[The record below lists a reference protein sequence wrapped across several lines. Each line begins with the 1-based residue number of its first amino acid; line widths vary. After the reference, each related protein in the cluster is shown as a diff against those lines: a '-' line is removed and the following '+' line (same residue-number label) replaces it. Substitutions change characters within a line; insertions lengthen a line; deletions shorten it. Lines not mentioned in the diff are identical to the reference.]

1 MRSKFKWIFTLL
13 VALSMQFSF
22 AQDKTV
28 TGTITD
34 GKLPLPN
41 ANVVN
46 KSTAKGVAA
55 DTDGKFSIKAKS
67 GDVLIVSY
75 SGYEKKSITVGAAN
89 NYNVT
94 LTASAKVLEDV
105 MINGAMGIKRTR
117 DAVVSAQKQIGAKE
131 LTQAA
136 NPNAIQALTGKVSGL
151 QINTTSNGVSAET
164 RIVLRGNRSVS
175 GNNQALIVIDNSV
188 SSSEVLSQ
196 LPPDVIES
204 VNVVKGAQGAAL
216 YGSQGVNGVI
226 IITTKKGTNKEKFTF
241 GYNTSIDFE
250 NVSFIPKRQMD
261 YGQGWGNGYNFDF
274 PSTTDPRNASTD
286 FSPYENGA
294 WGPSFTDP
302 AWAGTTVPVGLPQAN
317 GQFLT
322 TKWEPI
328 KDNIK
333 KFFNTGVVFQNSFN
347 FNIGGPDSYVFFALN
362 RQSTDF
368 VVQDD
373 KLVKNSFL
381 FKAGK
386 KVGKFNINGSMN
398 YISQTTKQTSPD
410 LFDDLLQTATN
421 VPVERFNNASNEH
434 HWTVY
439 AQNPYWDIAHV
450 RKNRTSNIVNG
461 SINLAYEFSKH
472 INASYNANLQ
482 LVTRENQS
490 YNDGFTNLNTP
501 YTFAPYI
508 DQNAGPNP
516 TYADLGGLGVDSN
529 YYESLSTTRNFYG
542 DLMVN
547 FNYDL
552 NKDFNLKFNL
562 GNNTQ
567 DSYYRLVSQGGTG
580 LDVPGFYHIS
590 NVLSPQN
597 PTTLRG
603 LGWDNQFVRQR
614 TVAAF
619 GNVDLAYK
627 DYLFL
632 NATSRI
638 EQSSK
643 IKNAY
648 FYPSLGVSFIPTKAI
663 EALKDNKVLNYAKI
677 NASYTVVGNT
687 SITQPYGTNELTAI
701 PQGFPFG
708 NISALGYNPF
718 PTNPNIKPEFVTT
731 KEIGAQF
738 GFFKDRVTL
747 EGSYF
752 VADTKDLITNITTS
766 SFSGNPAMVDNI
778 GSLQNKG
785 YEIDLGL
792 TPVKTA
798 NFKWDMKA
806 SYSTYKS
813 VVTSLASGA
822 DRVNLQA
829 PNSNSQIGIFAE
841 VGEQFPLIKG
851 VSYVRDANGNVIVGS
866 NGLPQTTS
874 LKSLGYGKPD
884 YTVGFTNS
892 FEYKGFK
899 FTAVADLR
907 MGASAYSFAKNILL
921 FAGGDLDTA
930 GFDRTQGY
938 VFPGVTTTGAV
949 NTTPAGAANN
959 GGVTTYFTT
968 TQRNIAEANVI
979 DASALK
985 IRELSLSYALPKKV
999 LAGTGLESLRFGVNA
1014 RNPFIF
1020 LADGSFL
1027 KARHGLANNSY
1038 SDPEASSTSG
1048 NAQGIINVGQY
1059 PTTKTYGFTMNLT
1072 F

>member
-41 ANVVN
+41 ANVVI
-46 KSTAKGVAA
+46 KGTAKGVAA
-55 DTDGKFSIKAKS
+55 DMDGKFSIKAKS
-67 GDVLIVSY
+67 GDVLVVSF
-75 SGYEKKSITVGAAN
+75 SGYEKKSVTVGSAN

-94 LTASAKVLEDV
+94 LTASSKVLEDV
-105 MINGAMGIKRTR
+105 VITGAMGIKRTK
-117 DAVVSAQKQIGAKE
+117 DAAVYAQKQIGAKE

-151 QINTTSNGVSAET
+151 QISMTSNGVSAGS

-175 GNNQALIVIDNSV
+175 GDNQALIVIDNSI
-188 SSSEVLSQ
+188 SSSDVLGQ

-204 VNVVKGAQGAAL
+204 VNVIKGAQGGAL
-216 YGSQGVNGVI
+216 YGAQGVNGVI
-226 IITTKKGTNKEKFTF
+226 VVTTKKGTTKDKFTF

-250 NVSFIPKRQMD
+250 NVSYVPTRQMD
-261 YGQGWGNGYNFDF
+261 YGQGWGNGYDFNF
-274 PSTTDPRNASTD
+274 PNTTDPRNNSIQ

-294 WGPSFTDP
+294 WGPAFNDP
-302 AWAGTTVPVGLPQAN
+302 AFAGTTVPVGLPQAD
-317 GQFLT
+317 GHFLT
-322 TKWEPI
+322 SKWEPI

-333 KFFNTGVVFQNSFN
+333 KFFKTGTIFQNSFN
-347 FNIGGPDSYVFFALN
+347 FNVGGPESYVFLAVN
-362 RQSTDF
+362 RQNTDF

-373 KLVKNSFL
+373 KLVRNSFM

-386 KVGKFNINGSMN
+386 KFGKFNMSGSMN
-398 YISQTTKQTSPD
+398 YISQTTKETSAD

-421 VPVERFNNASNEH
+421 IPVERFNDPANEH

-439 AQNPYWDIAHV
+439 AQNPYWTTKHV
-450 RKNRTSNIVNG
+450 RNNNTSNIVNG
-461 SINLAYEFSKH
+461 TLNLAYEFSKH
-472 INASYNANLQ
+472 INVSYIANLQ
-482 LVTRENQS
+482 LITKEAQS
-490 YNDGFTNLNTP
+490 YNDGFDKLGFTYDFSP
-501 YTFAPYI
+501 YN
-508 DQNAGPNP
+508 DGAGSTP
-516 TYADLGGLGVDSN
+516 TYSDLGGLPVDSN
-529 YYESLSTTRNFYG
+529 YYESLSTRRNFYG
-542 DLMVN
+542 DLMFN

-552 NKDFNLKFNL
+552 TKDLNLKFNV
-562 GNNTQ
+562 GSNTQ
-567 DSYYRLVSQGGTG
+567 DSYYRLISQGGTG

-590 NVLSPQN
+590 NVLNVQN
-597 PTTLRG
+597 PTTLRN
-603 LGWDNQFVRQR
+603 LGWNNQFVRER
-614 TVAAF
+614 RVAAF
-619 GNVDLAYK
+619 ANVDLAYK

-632 NATSRI
+632 NATSRV
-638 EQSSK
+638 EQSSR
-643 IKNAY
+643 IKNSY
-648 FYPSLGVSFIPTKAI
+648 FYPSVGVSFLPTKAI
-663 EALKDNKVLNYAKI
+663 EGLRDNKVLNYAKI

-687 SITQPYGTNELTAI
+687 SITSPYSTNELTKI

-708 NISALGYNPF
+708 NISALGYNNI
-718 PTNPNIKPEFVTT
+718 PTNPDIKPEFVST

-738 GFFKDRVTL
+738 GFFKDRITL
-747 EGSYF
+747 EGSYY
-752 VADTKDLITNITTS
+752 VADTKDLITNVSTS
-766 SFSGNPAMVDNI
+766 PFSGATSTLNNI

-785 YEIDLGL
+785 YEIDLGV
-792 TPVKTA
+792 TPIKT
-798 NFKWDMKA
+798 NSFKWDMRA
-806 SYSTYKS
+806 SYTTYKTK
-813 VVTSLASGA
+813 VTGLAEGA
-822 DRVNLQA
+822 TSVNLQ
-829 PNSNSQIGIFAE
+829 SNSQVGIFAE
-841 VGEQFPLIKG
+841 VGEEFPLIKG
-851 VSYVRDANGNVIVGS
+851 TSYVRDGNGNVIVGS

-874 LKSLGYGKPD
+874 SFQKLGKGTPD
-884 YTVGFTNS
+884 YIIGFTNS

-930 GFDRTQGY
+930 GFDRNQGY

-949 NTTPAGAANN
+949 NTVVAGAASPA
-959 GGVTTYFTT
+959 GVTNYFTS

-985 IRELSLSYALPKKV
+985 IRELSLSYGLPKKL
-999 LAGTGLESLRFGVNA
+999 LAGTGLETLRFGINA

-1020 LADGSFL
+1020 LADGKFL
-1027 KARHGLANNSY
+1027 KPRHGLANNSY
-1038 SDPEASSTSG
+1038 SDPEAANTTG

-1059 PTTKTYGFTMNLT
+1059 PSTKTYGFTMNLT